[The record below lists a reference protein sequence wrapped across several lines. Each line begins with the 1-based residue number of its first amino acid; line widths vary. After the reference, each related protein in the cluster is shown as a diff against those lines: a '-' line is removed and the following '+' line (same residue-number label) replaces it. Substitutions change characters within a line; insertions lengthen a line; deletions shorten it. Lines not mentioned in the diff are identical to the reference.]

1 MAILLN
7 AKTKEKP
14 VFNDDFEKYL
24 DKLRGCT
31 TFNGMQVAN
40 FSAYK
45 KFLGL
50 K

>member
-7 AKTKEKP
+7 AKNKEKSA
-14 VFNDDFEKYL
+14 FNDDFEKYL

-31 TFNGMQVAN
+31 TFNGMEVAN
-40 FSAYK
+40 FSSYK
-45 KFLGL
+45 KYLGI